1 MQHSEQSR
9 ITSPREY
16 APIKDN
22 MVLIVPF
29 RGCKTSFGTYFI
41 VQPQGALG
49 RNFPLPYTEKI
60 ALEIFDNHHCEKS
73 SLSLLKIIN
82 VYRIVSYRIVSYC
95 IDDNEKK
102 RVVQYIQRNHY
113 GFTVV
118 QLNFCS
124 ELRSFRPQS
133 FRPHKSH
140 FAPYKS
146 YFAPYRSYFAPCK
159 KSVKFVVNLL
169 F

>member
-1 MQHSEQSR
+1 MQHSEQSS
-9 ITSPREY
+9 INSPRED

-22 MVLIVPF
+22 IVLIVPF

-41 VQPQGALG
+41 VQPHGAHG
-49 RNFPLPYTEKI
+49 TTFPLPCTEKI

-82 VYRIVSYRIVSYC
+82 VYRIVSYC

-124 ELRSFRPQS
+124 ELRSFRP
-133 FRPHKSH
+133 HKKH

-159 KSVKFVVNLL
+159 KSVKFLVNLL